1 MNLTALENQT
11 KSGQKKLFTVKIVNE
26 KAQKSR

>member
-11 KSGQKKLFTVKIVNE
+11 EWPKKLLVKIVNE
-26 KAQKSR
+26 NAQKSK